1 MSLLSPDKQTKLKEL
16 LTSPELQQR
25 DASGSIVVTAS
36 SSGPPEPGRATASDG
51 ATPPHAGSPEESYAR
66 QVQAMQEIK
75 FQEMRDKGL
84 RAQREA
90 TERFRNGDSDEA
102 VEILQ
107 EYIDNLRDT
116 QLEPDR
122 VALLQRPIE
131 SRLQQFRTLKAQQ
144 AFDKM
149 QLGKNETF
157 DQVRTRAARLEEHK
171 REQITDLMKQ
181 YDKFYKEGKYKEAEM
196 VAMRAHELDPDNV
209 GAAAAVH
216 VAHIQR
222 NQAEFSA
229 IKNRR
234 EEMTLHG
241 LNDAEDEG
249 PAVVTTKEPIDFD
262 R

>member
-1 MSLLSPDKQTKLKEL
+1 
-16 LTSPELQQR
+16 
-25 DASGSIVVTAS
+25 
-36 SSGPPEPGRATASDG
+36 
-51 ATPPHAGSPEESYAR
+51 
-66 QVQAMQEIK
+66 MQEIK

-149 QLGKNETF
+149 Q
-157 DQVRTRAARLEEHK
+157 
-171 REQITDLMKQ
+171 
-181 YDKFYKEGKYKEAEM
+181 
-196 VAMRAHELDPDNV
+196 
-209 GAAAAVH
+209 
-216 VAHIQR
+216 
-222 NQAEFSA
+222 
-229 IKNRR
+229 RR
-234 EEMTLHG
+234 
-241 LNDAEDEG
+241 
-249 PAVVTTKEPIDFD
+249 
-262 R
+262 